1 MLYLSMGAAF
11 ALFLI
16 PLILGF
22 FAIFIVLTVSSTLL
36 VSAVL
41 LGMGIVLKLVNIKL
55 KWKNFS
61 IYSTV
66 LLIAGG
72 VYTLLNI
79 AYTVFVVV
87 SFL

>member
-1 MLYLSMGAAF
+1 MGFLSMGAAF

-22 FAIFIVLTVSSTLL
+22 LALFIILTVSSAFL
-36 VSAVL
+36 VSIVL
-41 LGMGIVLKLVNIKL
+41 LGMGIVLKIVNIKL

-66 LLIAGG
+66 LLILGG
-72 VYTLLNI
+72 IYTVLNI
-79 AYTVFVVV
+79 AYTVFAVT
-87 SFL
+87 SFM